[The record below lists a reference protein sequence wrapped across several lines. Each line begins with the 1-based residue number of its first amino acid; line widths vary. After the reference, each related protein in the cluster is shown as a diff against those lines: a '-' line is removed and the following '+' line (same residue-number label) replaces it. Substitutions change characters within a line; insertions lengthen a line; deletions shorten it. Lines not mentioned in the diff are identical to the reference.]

1 MHDFHI
7 RDSDIRVGYAFP
19 TGPGLP
25 HSGVLASQRGNE
37 TQDYRGEMNV
47 LGIRT
52 PLLRRPLLLPRGEAL
67 DIPASLP
74 SEECAQI

>member
-37 TQDYRGEMNV
+37 TQDYRGFPPRSAPKYSRMV
-47 LGIRT
+47 MLMPRILSMASSMFLGRI
-52 PLLRRPLLLPRGEAL
+52 L
-67 DIPASLP
+67 DA
-74 SEECAQI
+74 